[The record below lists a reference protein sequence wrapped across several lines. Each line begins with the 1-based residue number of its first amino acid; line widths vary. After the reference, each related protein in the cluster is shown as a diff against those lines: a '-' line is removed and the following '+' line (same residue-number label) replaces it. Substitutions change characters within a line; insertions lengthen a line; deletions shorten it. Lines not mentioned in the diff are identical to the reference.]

1 MDGRG
6 RLFGQVGHRGPR
18 CSLTE
23 ALARRG
29 CPLMLQPYPSGTE
42 AHPAPR
48 LGAGTPPSG
57 ETPHPPRALP
67 ASHPGAILHLPLPLS
82 QWGHGGSTRQVTFPG
97 TLPSRTG
104 TALSAPP
111 APPAT
116 PRGTRRGHGQC
127 SLCFLLRLAPF
138 HVLCDDSVMQTL
150 LSLPPY
156 RPRKRVT
163 KKPSPFPRASCWPV
177 NQAALCEP
185 LRTVRAQTGF
195 QQAGREE
202 PYVY

>member
-6 RLFGQVGHRGPR
+6 RVFGQVGHRGPR

-29 CPLMLQPYPSGTE
+29 CPLMLQPYRPGTE

-57 ETPHPPRALP
+57 ETLPRALP
-67 ASHPGAILHLPLPLS
+67 ASHPGAILHLPLPHS

-97 TLPSRTG
+97 TLPSRPG

-116 PRGTRRGHGQC
+116 PRGTRGGHGHC

-138 HVLCDDSVMQTL
+138 HVLGDDSVMQTL
-150 LSLPPY
+150 WSLTDLENESQ
-156 RPRKRVT
+156 R
-163 KKPSPFPRASCWPV
+163 
-177 NQAALCEP
+177 NQAHVP
-185 LRTVRAQTGF
+185 GPP
-195 QQAGREE
+195 AGRRTRQPSVNPSVQRGADGLPTSREGGALRLLSA
-202 PYVY
+202 Y